1 MERWLFFLCMTF
13 VHVDANTERS
23 ADGKVWHYTPE
34 SQTTHW
40 LFPSDIATDLVL
52 DTGCVLFQCKKNDS
66 LVITFDPFSIA
77 TDALDIMALV

>member
-13 VHVDANTERS
+13 VRVDAKTKIS

-40 LFPSDIATDLVL
+40 LFPSDIWTDLVL
-52 DTGCVLFQCKKNDS
+52 DMFDS
-66 LVITFDPFSIA
+66 FGMPCSLGRDGI
-77 TDALDIMALV
+77 